1 MVARQGGHSCVMSRT
16 PSTLVSDMNSS
27 TLKITSGSRV
37 TWLTHAISR
46 EILPCLILFPAPR
59 TTGQFFNSIP
69 PSLIGPLP
77 LSLSHSP
84 SLPISQYRLKSLC
97 AAHTF
102 VQSKHRRIEG
112 ANSNGYFL
120 LLPQCLIC
128 SIMVHWGDIGSP
140 RRFGETRNTY
150 NKTHDP

>member
-46 EILPCLILFPAPR
+46 EILPCLILFPAPHAHHG
-59 TTGQFFNSIP
+59 TIFQFNP
-69 PSLIGPLP
+69 PFSHWSSPLP

-120 LLPQCLIC
+120 LHIRLPPPPPPPPPLPPPMFDLQ
-128 SIMVHWGDIGSP
+128 
-140 RRFGETRNTY
+140 Y
-150 NKTHDP
+150 NGALG